1 MKISLQKTSILF
13 YTVCV
18 SFFSFEQTLFYSKNV
33 SGSQNSIIKI
43 ADCDTT
49 TVYHGEVNHPQYSY
63 NGLRPFAVIDENNL
77 LIPVYNNNAFNSIIY
92 KWNIPNQTLDS
103 IGSLYG
109 AVTAVQTN
117 EYSGV
122 ISFYNGSNGYLFHLN
137 ADLTENVS
145 MPINGQIVSF
155 FDNTNSKILQFSNSV
170 LAKADNYRIYKGI
183 LSSGGVAELPNFFE
197 ADKIV
202 RGFVKIN
209 DVEAII
215 VSFKNNSTPS
225 LQKFYINKYNVFSN
239 SHVLIDSIPYSSPS
253 FNNFYN
259 AQKFY
264 FGGVDSIYFFN
275 NNYGA
280 NLVGQISVYNFGSKT
295 TSSLYSYNTMNEQ
308 FKDAIYNQGKL
319 LSYNSYLDIGNPI
332 STLSMCNS
340 EPNTNLRNLKCFGCI
355 QPNSSLGTNDIKN
368 HLFSI
373 HPNPATNQVIISSQ
387 FFTENKA
394 VQIFNTAGQLV
405 HEYPNLSP
413 QDQTYTINVEQLNSG
428 IYFIKIGESTQKL
441 IIQ

>member
-63 NGLRPFAVIDENNL
+63 NGFRPFAVIDENNL
-77 LIPVYNNNAFNSIIY
+77 LIPVSSANQHSIIY

-103 IGSLYG
+103 ISSLSG
-109 AVTAVQTN
+109 GVLSVHKN
-117 EYSGV
+117 EFTGV
-122 ISFYNGSNGYLFHLN
+122 ITFYGNEVRHLN
-137 ADLTENVS
+137 PDLSENNTE
-145 MPINGQIVSF
+145 PTNGQITSF
-155 FDNTNSKILQFSNSV
+155 YHDNGFKILQFSSTV
-170 LAKADNYRIYKGI
+170 LAREDNYRIYKGI
-183 LSSGGVAELPNFFE
+183 LSSGGIAELPNFFE

-209 DVEAII
+209 DVEALI

-225 LQKFYINKYNVFSN
+225 LQKFYINKYNVSSN

-264 FGGVDSIYFFN
+264 FGGGDSIYFFN

-332 STLSMCNS
+332 STLSICNS
-340 EPNTNLRNLKCFGCI
+340 EPNTYLRNLKCFGCI

-368 HLFSI
+368 HLFTI

-387 FFTENKA
+387 FFTENEV
-394 VQIFNTAGQLV
+394 VQIFNTSGQLV